1 MKRIA
6 LFFALAIASTG
17 FTQSDNPGSLWND
30 HARSPFADRK
40 AARPGDI
47 LTVLIQETSSATS
60 TAATSSSK
68 SDSAKINAGIG
79 PILSALIPDLQTGA
93 SASSQGQGSTT
104 RSGRL
109 QARLTVTVKEVLP
122 NGNLV
127 IEGTRF
133 VQMNKETQKLVLT
146 GIVRPDDIR
155 ADNTILSENVAEG
168 SITYDGKGTVG
179 DRQRRGIIAT
189 ILSWLF

>member
-1 MKRIA
+1 MKRIT
-6 LFFALAIASTG
+6 LFLALAFASSG
-17 FTQSDNPGSLWND
+17 LAQSDNPGSLWSD
-30 HARSPFADRK
+30 SARSPFADRK

-47 LTVLIQETSSATS
+47 LTVLIQETSSATA

-68 SDSAKINAGIG
+68 SDAAKINAGIG
-79 PILSALIPDLQTGA
+79 PILSALIPDLQTGT
-93 SASSQGQGSTT
+93 SSSSQGQGSTT

-122 NGNLV
+122 NGNLL

-133 VQMNKETQKLVLT
+133 VQMNQETQKLVLT
-146 GIVRPDDIR
+146 GIVRADDIR
-155 ADNTILSENVAEG
+155 ADNTILSENVAEA
-168 SITYDGKGTVG
+168 SIVYDGKGTVG